1 MCCCS
6 VAQLCLVLCEGMN
19 CSKPGLPVL
28 HHFPKFAQ
36 VHVHCIG
43 DASSHL
49 SLWCPLLLLP
59 SIFPS
64 ISDFSNELA
73 VRISWP
79 KNWSFS
85 FSIRFSNKYS
95 GLISL
100 KIDWFDL
107 PLWAK
112 NRCLWSVALEKTPE
126 NPLDSKEIKPVNACM
141 CCVLAIQSCP
151 ALGTPLSIACQVPL
165 SIGFFRQEYR
175 SELPFP
181 FPMRVH
187 TLTNK

>member
-1 MCCCS
+1 METNLELWKDERLYS
-6 VAQLCLVLCEGMN
+6 LHKKKKIDYQL
-19 CSKPGLPVL
+19 SKLI
-28 HHFPKFAQ
+28 KF
-36 VHVHCIG
+36 IY
-43 DASSHL
+43 S
-49 SLWCPLLLLP
+49 
-59 SIFPS
+59 
-64 ISDFSNELA
+64 ELA
-73 VRISWP
+73 VHIRWP
-79 KNWSFS
+79 NYWSFS
-85 FSIRFSNKYS
+85 FSIRLSNQYS

-151 ALGTPLSIACQVPL
+151 ALGTPWSIACQVPL